1 MGKEDYDLECLTTLL
16 QKLLAETDFCYDAFT
31 KYLQQVQKAFESLQ
45 ESLGTIHNDVE
56 KSAVPPYLRGTKSLI
71 LGITANAPDT
81 LFLHDFAKN
90 FADLEQ
96 SRNEWLEK
104 RAKILEQAA
113 DKPHET
119 LLDIRKRWAEA
130 AKRGKRTEI
139 GRDEQIELSGTIA
152 PFQLEA
158 VNARKVIEDAIA
170 ASQAARKTVGDLVQ
184 KTMAVLSG
192 HVRVKINPMAMGEVS
207 ETQRALQDAMAMELD
222 FSRSLEA
229 CVMKAM
235 KLSKEDKP
243 SYFALDM
250 AVKRDA
256 KARLLCD
263 YQVDGIVLPE
273 KSEVTIIS
281 ADYRKMW
288 TVETRDTRVSVP
300 STILEFIS

>member
-1 MGKEDYDLECLTTLL
+1 MGKEDYYLDCLTKLL
-16 QKLLAETDFCYDAFT
+16 QKLLAETDFCYDVFT
-31 KYLQQVQKAFESLQ
+31 DYLKQVQSAFESLRK
-45 ESLGTIHNDVE
+45 SLMVIHDDVDKGT
-56 KSAVPPYLRGTKSLI
+56 VPPSLRGTKTLL

-90 FADLEQ
+90 FADLEK
-96 SRNEWLEK
+96 SRAEWDEK
-104 RAKILEQAA
+104 RAEILKRAA
-113 DKPHET
+113 DKPYDT
-119 LLDIRKRWAEA
+119 LVEIRRQWGEA
-130 AKRGKRTEI
+130 AKRGKKSEI
-139 GRDEQIELSGTIA
+139 GREEQIELSETIA
-152 PFQLEA
+152 PFQREA
-158 VNARKVIEDAIA
+158 VVARQVIEDAIA

-192 HVRVKINPMAMGEVS
+192 HVRVHINPMAMGEVS
-207 ETQRALQDAMAMELD
+207 ETQKALQDAMATELD

-263 YQVDGIVLPE
+263 YQVDGMILPE